1 MCFLKSDSTIIA
13 SYSIYIIDN
22 YFVAVKNYGVR
33 IKLTTVLCF
42 FHYIVKVVYSA
53 HVFRS
58 LLTTVL
64 CFFHYIVESTYQLF
78 STLPIY
84 KPES

>member
-1 MCFLKSDSTIIA
+1 MCFLKSDSTLIA
-13 SYSIYIIDN
+13 RIDN

-42 FHYIVKVVYSA
+42 FHYIV
-53 HVFRS
+53 
-58 LLTTVL
+58 
-64 CFFHYIVESTYQLF
+64 ESTYQLF

-84 KPES
+84 KPAS